1 MGRRFRVAIN
11 EVKNSDKTMYALL
24 KLVDKE
30 SHANDFVKGNIR
42 FSTLRSFKEYPDV
55 NGEMRGDPCEGI
67 ISWLQPENIQVTIAG
82 ITAPSSDLAS
92 AAYIHSNALLDS
104 RCSCLYAMHSG
115 NFEKIT
121 EETLYEFQETLKL
134 HQKSF
139 GLGDYVVLIHNFE
152 EFKKRVVTAF
162 SRNQSCVKMSFVNYF
177 DDKNHHER
185 LDPKFDGFHKRNLFK
200 HQNEYRILT
209 DELVHIDGDPK
220 ILNVGDLSDITEITT
235 PKKFNAKLS
244 VSLPENNSI

>member
-1 MGRRFRVAIN
+1 MEVD
-11 EVKNSDKTMYALL
+11 EVKNSEKTIYDLL

-115 NFEKIT
+115 NFENIT

-139 GLGDYVVLIHNFE
+139 GLGNYVVLIHNFE
-152 EFKKRVVTAF
+152 EFKKRVVAAF
-162 SRNQSCVKMSFVNYF
+162 SRNQSGVKMSLVNYF
-177 DDKNHHER
+177 DDKKHHER
-185 LDPKFDGFHKRNLFK
+185 LDPKFDGFHKRSSFN
-200 HQNEYRILT
+200 HQNEYRIFT
-209 DELVHIDGDPK
+209 DGLVNIDGDPK
-220 ILNVGDLSDITEITT
+220 VLNVGDLSDIATITT
-235 PKKFNAKLS
+235 PQKFNAQLN
-244 VSLPENNSI
+244 VSLPEAKSI